1 MFWVAV
7 ALLYF
12 VLAAV
17 APGIL
22 GLFVSRTRADFGTL
36 ALSLRILFVAI
47 ALTCLAATSYVHV
60 ESDEIAVLNKI
71 YGTTSLPGEHIIAIH
86 GEKGPQA
93 EILTPGWHPWFLVNV
108 IYQVENKK
116 VVSIPSGKYGFLNA
130 KDGVPLRPDQFLAD
144 AFVDG
149 HQFDMLDAEYFLTHG
164 GERGPQ
170 TTVLT
175 PGNYRLNTYL
185 WDIDVKDAV
194 DIPKGSVGV
203 IKSNVVAAV
212 NFGNMV
218 ARKPSSS
225 SCQQKRVSANASGEA
240 VADRKNRDQGVL
252 TAILVP
258 VGCIGVWEQA
268 LQPGR
273 YYVNEAAYKVTM
285 ISTRVQTWE
294 FKGGYKKRYID
305 LSLDQ
310 AGNLTQSQ
318 RSQDIPVPE
327 GAADPAVTPFVEGWL
342 VPLELRVLAQVT
354 PDNAP
359 FVVAAVGGVREIE
372 NNIMVPTIRSIVRN
386 VVGATGR
393 HVLDLADNR
402 ATLERAVEDAIR
414 PEGMRAGII
423 IKEVKFGDVA
433 LPPELLISR
442 LRQQLADQLQ
452 LTYQQ
457 EQKAQTQRIETEKA
471 RATAELQ
478 HQLVE
483 ALIGV
488 QVAEQ
493 NRNAAKLRGE
503 GQKLELEETAQ
514 GQKAQADVLGQDRV
528 LTINLVQQFLKVIE
542 QKPEIVSL
550 IGRLVPQTV
559 VSTGNQ
565 GTGLD
570 SAAAIFGALLNHGGA
585 ATPALS
591 GVSRPKNENDTK

>member
-1 MFWVAV
+1 
-7 ALLYF
+7 
-12 VLAAV
+12 
-17 APGIL
+17 
-22 GLFVSRTRADFGTL
+22 
-36 ALSLRILFVAI
+36 
-47 ALTCLAATSYVHV
+47 
-60 ESDEIAVLNKI
+60 
-71 YGTTSLPGEHIIAIH
+71 
-86 GEKGPQA
+86 
-93 EILTPGWHPWFLVNV
+93 
-108 IYQVENKK
+108 
-116 VVSIPSGKYGFLNA
+116 
-130 KDGVPLRPDQFLAD
+130 
-144 AFVDG
+144 
-149 HQFDMLDAEYFLTHG
+149 
-164 GERGPQ
+164 
-170 TTVLT
+170 
-175 PGNYRLNTYL
+175 
-185 WDIDVKDAV
+185 
-194 DIPKGSVGV
+194 
-203 IKSNVVAAV
+203 
-212 NFGNMV
+212 
-218 ARKPSSS
+218 
-225 SCQQKRVSANASGEA
+225 
-240 VADRKNRDQGVL
+240 L

-318 RSQDIPVPE
+318 RSQDIPVPQ

-359 FVVAAVGGVREIE
+359 FVVAAVGGLPEIE
-372 NNIMVPTIRSIVRN
+372 TNIMVPTIRSIVRN

-402 ATLERAVEDAIR
+402 AALEHAVEDAIR

-433 LPPELLISR
+433 LPPELLVSR

-471 RATAELQ
+471 RATAEQQ

-493 NRNAAKLRGE
+493 NKNAAKLRGE

-528 LTINLVQQFLKVIE
+528 LTINLAQQFLKAIE
-542 QKPEIVSL
+542 QKPQIVSL

-559 VSTGNQ
+559 VTTGGQ
-565 GTGLD
+565 GAGID
-570 SAAAIFGALLNHGGA
+570 SAAAIFGALLNNGGGA
-585 ATPALS
+585 APALAGS
-591 GVSRPKNENDTK
+591 STKK

>member
-1 MFWVAV
+1 MFWVIV

-17 APGIL
+17 APSIL
-22 GLFVSRTRADFGTL
+22 GLFVNRARPDFRTL
-36 ALSLRILFVAI
+36 SLSLRILFVAI
-47 ALTCLAATSYVHV
+47 ALICLAATSYVHV

-71 YGTTSLPGEHIIAIH
+71 YGTTSLSGEHIVATN

-116 VVSIPSGKYGFLNA
+116 VVSIPSGKYGFLVA

-144 AFVDG
+144 AFPSG
-149 HQFDMLDAEYFLTHG
+149 RELDMLDAEFFLTHEG
-164 GERGPQ
+164 QRGPQ
-170 TTVLT
+170 TTILT
-175 PGNYRLNTYL
+175 PGTYRLNTHL
-185 WDIDVKDAV
+185 WDVTIKDATDV
-194 DIPKGSVGV
+194 AEGSVGV
-203 IKSNVVAAV
+203 VKSNVIDSVH
-212 NFGNMV
+212 FGNLT
-218 ARKPSSS
+218 AAKPSS
-225 SCQQKRVSANASGEA
+225 CEQKTVSTNASGEA
-240 VADRKNRDQGVL
+240 VAATEAKSDEGRL
-252 TAILVP
+252 AAILVP
-258 VGCIGVWEQA
+258 VGCIGVWEKA

-285 ISTRVQTWE
+285 MSTRVQTWE
-294 FKGGYKKRYID
+294 FKGGYRKRYID

-310 AGNLTQSQ
+310 AGNLTQTP
-318 RSQDIPVPE
+318 RFEDIKKPDN
-327 GAADPAVTPFVEGWL
+327 AADPAVAPFVEGWL

-359 FVVAAVGGVREIE
+359 FVVASVGTLKDIE
-372 NNIMVPTIRSIVRN
+372 DNIMVPTIRSIVRN
-386 VVGATGR
+386 VVGAQGR

-402 ATLERAVEDAIR
+402 AELEHAVEDAIR
-414 PEGMRAGII
+414 PEGLRAGIV
-423 IKEVKFGDVA
+423 IKEVKFGDPA
-433 LPPELLISR
+433 LPPELLVSR

-452 LTYQQ
+452 VTYQQ

-471 RATAELQ
+471 RATAEQQ

-493 NRNAAKLRGE
+493 NKNAAKLRGE
-503 GQKLELEETAQ
+503 GQKLELEEVAQ
-514 GQKAQADVLGQDRV
+514 GQRAQAEVLGQDRV
-528 LTINLVQQFLKVIE
+528 LTITLVQQMLKAI
-542 QKPEIVSL
+542 QDKPEIVSL

-559 VSTGNQ
+559 VSTGGQ

-570 SAAAIFGALLNHGGA
+570 SAAAIIGALLNNGGG
-585 ATPALS
+585 ATPALTGQS
-591 GVSRPKNENDTK
+591 SKK

>member
-1 MFWVAV
+1 MFWVVV

-12 VLAAV
+12 ILAAV
-17 APGIL
+17 APSIL
-22 GLFVSRTRADFGTL
+22 GLFVNRTRPDFRTL
-36 ALSLRILFVAI
+36 SLSLRAVFVII
-47 ALTCLAATSYVHV
+47 ALICLAATSYVHV

-71 YGTTSLPGEHIIAIH
+71 YGTSSLSGEHIIATN

-116 VVSIPSGKYGFLNA
+116 VVSIPSSKYGFLVA

-144 AFVDG
+144 AFSPG
-149 HQFDMLDAEYFLTHG
+149 HELDMLDAQYFLTHG
-164 GERGPQ
+164 GQRGPQ
-170 TTVLT
+170 TTILA

-185 WDIDVKDAV
+185 WDISVYNAV
-194 DIPKGSVGV
+194 DVAEGAVGV
-203 IKSNVVAAV
+203 VKSNVTDGVH
-212 NFGNMV
+212 FGSLI
-218 ARKPSSS
+218 ADKPV
-225 SCQQKRVSANASGEA
+225 SCEQKTVSTNASGEA
-240 VADRKNRDQGVL
+240 VPAKEQKSEEGRLAAV
-252 TAILVP
+252 LVP
-258 VGCIGVWEQA
+258 VGCIGVWEKA

-273 YYVNEAAYKVTM
+273 YYVNEAAYKITM
-285 ISTRVQTWE
+285 MSTRVQTWE

-318 RSQDIPVPE
+318 RSQDVPVPE
-327 GAADPAVTPFVEGWL
+327 RAADPAIAPFVEGWL

-359 FVVAAVGGVREIE
+359 FVVASVGGLPEIE

-386 VVGATGR
+386 VVGAQGR

-402 ATLERAVEDAIR
+402 AELEHAVEDAIR
-414 PEGMRAGII
+414 PEGLRAGIV
-423 IKEVKFGDVA
+423 IKEVKFGDPA
-433 LPPELLISR
+433 LPPELLVSR

-452 LTYQQ
+452 VTYQQ

-471 RATAELQ
+471 RATAEQQ

-493 NRNAAKLRGE
+493 NKNAAKLRGE
-503 GQKLELEETAQ
+503 GQKLELEEVAQ
-514 GQKAQADVLGQDRV
+514 GQRAQADVLGQDRV
-528 LTINLVQQFLKVIE
+528 LTINLVQQMLKAV
-542 QKPEIVSL
+542 QDKPEIVSL

-559 VSTGNQ
+559 VSTGGQ

-570 SAAAIFGALLNHGGA
+570 SAAAIFGALLNNGGG
-585 ATPALS
+585 TSPALTGGS
-591 GVSRPKNENDTK
+591 SKK

>member
-1 MFWVAV
+1 MFWVVV

-17 APGIL
+17 APSIL
-22 GLFVSRTRADFGTL
+22 GLFVNRARPDFPTL
-36 ALSLRILFVAI
+36 SLSLRAVFAVI
-47 ALTCLAATSYVHV
+47 ALICLAATSYVHV

-71 YGTTSLPGEHIIAIH
+71 YGTTSLPGEHIIATN

-93 EILTPGWHPWFLVNV
+93 DILTPGWHPWFLVNV

-130 KDGVPLRPDQFLAD
+130 KDGAPLRPDQFLAD
-144 AFVDG
+144 AFSPG
-149 HQFDMLDAEYFLTHG
+149 HELDMLDAEYFLTHG
-164 GERGPQ
+164 GQRGPQ
-170 TTVLT
+170 TTILT

-185 WDIDVKDAV
+185 WELSVYTAV
-194 DIPKGSVGV
+194 DVAEGFVGV
-203 IKSNVVAAV
+203 VKSNVIDSVH
-212 NFGNMV
+212 FGNLV
-218 ARKPSSS
+218 ADKPTT
-225 SCQQKRVSANASGEA
+225 CYQKTVSTNASGEA
-240 VADRKNRDQGVL
+240 VAAQEANEGKL

-258 VGCIGVWEQA
+258 IGCIGIWEKA

-273 YYVNEAAYKVTM
+273 YYANQEAYKITM
-285 ISTRVQTWE
+285 MSTRVQTWE
-294 FKGGYKKRYID
+294 FKGGYKRRYID

-318 RSQDIPVPE
+318 RSQDVPVPP
-327 GAADPAVTPFVEGWL
+327 GSADPAISPFVEGWL

-359 FVVAAVGGVREIE
+359 FVVASVGGLPEIE

-386 VVGATGR
+386 VVGAQGR

-402 ATLERAVEDAIR
+402 AALEHAVEDAIR
-414 PEGMRAGII
+414 PEGLRAGIV
-423 IKEVKFGDVA
+423 IKEVKFGDPA
-433 LPPELLISR
+433 LPPELLVPR

-452 LTYQQ
+452 VTYQQ
-457 EQKAQTQRIETEKA
+457 EQKAQTKRIETEKA
-471 RATAELQ
+471 RATAEQQ

-493 NRNAAKLRGE
+493 NKNAAKLRGE
-503 GQKLELEETAQ
+503 GQKLELEEIAQ
-514 GQKAQADVLGQDRV
+514 GQRAQADVLGQDRV
-528 LTINLVQQFLKVIE
+528 LTINLVQQFLKTI
-542 QKPEIVSL
+542 QDKPEIVSL

-559 VSTGNQ
+559 VSTGGQ

-570 SAAAIFGALLNHGGA
+570 SAAAIFGALLNNGGA
-585 ATPALS
+585 AAPALTGQS
-591 GVSRPKNENDTK
+591 SKK

>member
-1 MFWVAV
+1 MFWVVV
-7 ALLYF
+7 AILYF

-17 APGIL
+17 APSIL
-22 GLFVSRTRADFGTL
+22 GLFVSRTRPDFRSL
-36 ALSLRILFVAI
+36 SLSLRIAFVAI
-47 ALTCLAATSYVHV
+47 ALICLAATSYVHV

-71 YGTTSLPGEHIIAIH
+71 YGTASLPGEHIIATH

-93 EILTPGWHPWFLVNV
+93 EILAPGWHPWFLVNV

-116 VVSIPSGKYGFLNA
+116 VVSIPSAKYGFLNA
-130 KDGVPLRPDQFLAD
+130 KDGLPLQPDQYLAD
-144 AFVDG
+144 AFPPA
-149 HQFDMLDAEYFLTHG
+149 HELDMLDAEYFLDHG
-164 GERGPQ
+164 GQRGPQ

-185 WDIDVKDAV
+185 WDVSVLDAV
-194 DIPKGSVGV
+194 DIPKGAVGV
-203 IKSNVVAAV
+203 VKSNVVAAV
-212 NFGNMV
+212 NFGSVV
-218 ARKPSSS
+218 APKPT
-225 SCQQKRVSANASGEA
+225 SCQQKRVFTNSSGEA
-240 VADRKNRDQGVL
+240 VVAGQKKEDEGVL
-252 TAILVP
+252 TAVLVP
-258 VGCIGVWEQA
+258 VGCIGVWEKA

-294 FKGGYKKRYID
+294 FKGGYKKRYMD

-310 AGNLTQSQ
+310 AGNLTQTQ
-318 RSQDIPVPE
+318 RSQDIPVPQ

-359 FVVAAVGGVREIE
+359 FVVAAVGGLPEIE

-386 VVGATGR
+386 VVGANGR

-402 ATLERAVEDAIR
+402 AALERAVEEAIR
-414 PEGMRAGII
+414 PEGLRAGIV

-433 LPPELLISR
+433 LPPELLVSR

-457 EQKAQTQRIETEKA
+457 EQKAQTQRIQTEKA
-471 RATAELQ
+471 RATAEQQ

-488 QVAEQ
+488 QVAAQ
-493 NRNAAKLRGE
+493 NKDAAQLRGE
-503 GQKLELEETAQ
+503 GQKLELEEIAQ
-514 GQKAQADVLGQDRV
+514 GQRAQADVLGQDRV
-528 LTINLVQQFLKVIE
+528 LTINLVQQFLKAVE

-550 IGRLVPQTV
+550 VGRLVPQTV
-559 VSTGNQ
+559 VNTG
-565 GTGLD
+565 GGHSGGGID
-570 SAAAIFGALLNHGGA
+570 SAAAIFGALLNNGGA

-591 GVSRPKNENDTK
+591 GPSSAKK

>member
-1 MFWVAV
+1 MFWVVV
-7 ALLYF
+7 ALLYV
-12 VLAAV
+12 VLAVV
-17 APGIL
+17 APSIL
-22 GLFVSRTRADFGTL
+22 GLFVNRTRPDFQTL
-36 ALSLRILFVAI
+36 SLSLRAVFVVI
-47 ALTCLAATSYVHV
+47 ALICLAATSYVHV

-71 YGTTSLPGEHIIAIH
+71 YGTTSLPGEHIIATH

-93 EILTPGWHPWFLVNV
+93 DILTPGWHPWFLVNV

-130 KDGVPLRPDQFLAD
+130 KDGAPLRPDQFLAD
-144 AFVDG
+144 AFSPG
-149 HQFDMLDAEYFLTHG
+149 HELDMLDAEYFLTHG
-164 GERGPQ
+164 GQRGPQ
-170 TTVLT
+170 TTILT

-185 WDIDVKDAV
+185 WDLSIYNAV
-194 DIPKGSVGV
+194 DVAEGFVGV
-203 IKSNVVAAV
+203 VKSNVIDSVH
-212 NFGNMV
+212 FGNLT
-218 ARKPSSS
+218 ADKPA
-225 SCQQKRVSANASGEA
+225 SCEQKTVSTNESGEA
-240 VADRKNRDQGVL
+240 VAAREANEGKL

-258 VGCIGVWEQA
+258 VGCIGIWEKA

-273 YYVNEAAYKVTM
+273 YYANEAAYKITM
-285 ISTRVQTWE
+285 MSTRVQTWE
-294 FKGGYKKRYID
+294 FKGGYKRRYID

-318 RSQDIPVPE
+318 RSVDVPVPP
-327 GAADPAVTPFVEGWL
+327 GSADPAISPFVEGWL

-359 FVVAAVGGVREIE
+359 FVVASVGGLPEIE

-386 VVGATGR
+386 VVGAQGR

-402 ATLERAVEDAIR
+402 AALEHAVEDAIR
-414 PEGMRAGII
+414 PEGLRAGIV
-423 IKEVKFGDVA
+423 IKEVKFGDPA
-433 LPPELLISR
+433 LPPELLVSR

-452 LTYQQ
+452 VTYQQ

-471 RATAELQ
+471 RATAEQQ

-483 ALIGV
+483 SVIGV

-493 NRNAAKLRGE
+493 NKSASKLRGE
-503 GQKLELEETAQ
+503 GQKLELEEIAQ
-514 GQKAQADVLGQDRV
+514 GQRAQADVLGQDRV
-528 LTINLVQQFLKVIE
+528 LTINLVQQMLKTI
-542 QKPEIVSL
+542 QDKPEVVSL

-559 VSTGNQ
+559 VSTGGQ

-570 SAAAIFGALLNHGGA
+570 SAAAIFGALLSNGGG

-591 GVSRPKNENDTK
+591 GQSSKK

>member
-1 MFWVAV
+1 MFWVVV
-7 ALLYF
+7 AILYF
-12 VLAAV
+12 ILAAV
-17 APGIL
+17 APAIL
-22 GLFVSRTRADFGTL
+22 GLFVNRARPDFR
-36 ALSLRILFVAI
+36 ALTFSLRIVFAVI
-47 ALTCLAATSYVHV
+47 ALICLAATSYVHV

-71 YGTTSLPGEHIIAIH
+71 YGTTSLPGEHIIATN

-108 IYQVENKK
+108 IYQVETKK
-116 VVSIPSGKYGFLNA
+116 VVSIPSAPSVQFGFLTA
-130 KDGVPLRPDQFLAD
+130 KDGEPLRPDQFLAD
-144 AFVDG
+144 DFPAD
-149 HQFDMLDAEYFLTHG
+149 HDLDMLDASYFLTHG
-164 GERGPQ
+164 GQRGPQ
-170 TTVLT
+170 TTILT
-175 PGNYRLNTYL
+175 PGTYRLNTYL
-185 WDIDVKDAV
+185 WDVKIANAV
-194 DIPKGSVGV
+194 DVAEGEVGV
-203 IKSNVVAAV
+203 VKSNVVGAV
-212 NFGNMV
+212 HFGSLS
-218 ARKPSSS
+218 ADKPTT
-225 SCQQKRVSANASGEA
+225 CYQKTVSTNISGEA
-240 VADRKNRDQGVL
+240 VATDQPKTDEGKL

-258 VGCIGVWEQA
+258 VGCIGVWEKA

-273 YYVNEAAYKVTM
+273 YYVNEAAYKITKM
-285 ISTRVQTWE
+285 STRVQTWE

-310 AGNLTQSQ
+310 AGNLKQAE
-318 RSQDIPVPE
+318 RAQDIPVPE
-327 GAADPAVTPFVEGWL
+327 KAADPAITPFVEGWL

-359 FVVAAVGGVREIE
+359 FVVASVGGLTEIE

-386 VVGATGR
+386 VVGAQGR

-402 ATLERAVEDAIR
+402 AELEHAVEDAIR
-414 PEGMRAGII
+414 PEGLRAGIL
-423 IKEVKFGDVA
+423 IKEVKFGDPA
-433 LPPELLISR
+433 LPPELLVSR

-471 RATAELQ
+471 RATAEQQ

-493 NRNAAKLRGE
+493 NKNAAKLRGE
-503 GQKLELEETAQ
+503 GQKLELEEIAQ
-514 GQKAQADVLGQDRV
+514 GQRAQAEVLGQDRV
-528 LTINLVQQFLKVIE
+528 LTITLVQQLLKTIQE
-542 QKPEIVSL
+542 KPEIVAL

-559 VSTGNQ
+559 VSTGGQ

-570 SAAAIFGALLNHGGA
+570 SAAAILGALINNGGG

-591 GVSRPKNENDTK
+591 GTSTKK

>member
-1 MFWVAV
+1 MFWVVV

-12 VLAAV
+12 VLAVV
-17 APGIL
+17 APSIL
-22 GLFVSRTRADFGTL
+22 GLFVNRARPDFR
-36 ALSLRILFVAI
+36 ALSLSLRAVFVII
-47 ALTCLAATSYVHV
+47 ALICLAATSYVHV

-71 YGTTSLPGEHIIAIH
+71 YGTTSLPGEHIIATN

-130 KDGVPLRPDQFLAD
+130 KDGAPLRPDQFLAD
-144 AFVDG
+144 AFSPG
-149 HQFDMLDAEYFLTHG
+149 HELDLLDAEYFLIHG
-164 GERGPQ
+164 GQRGPQ
-170 TTVLT
+170 TTILT

-185 WDIDVKDAV
+185 WDLSIYDAV
-194 DIPKGSVGV
+194 DIAEGFVGV
-203 IKSNVVAAV
+203 VKSNVIDSVH
-212 NFGNMV
+212 FGNLV
-218 ARKPSSS
+218 ADKPTT
-225 SCQQKRVSANASGEA
+225 CYQKTVSTNASGEA
-240 VADRKNRDQGVL
+240 VAAQEANEGKL

-258 VGCIGVWEQA
+258 IGCIGIWEKA

-273 YYVNEAAYKVTM
+273 YYANEAAYKITM
-285 ISTRVQTWE
+285 MSTRVQTWE
-294 FKGGYKKRYID
+294 FKGGYKRRYID

-318 RSQDIPVPE
+318 RSQDVPVPP
-327 GAADPAVTPFVEGWL
+327 GSADPAISPFVEGWL

-359 FVVAAVGGVREIE
+359 FVVASVGGLPEIE

-386 VVGATGR
+386 VVGAQGR

-402 ATLERAVEDAIR
+402 ATLEHAVEDAIR
-414 PEGMRAGII
+414 PEGLRAGIV
-423 IKEVKFGDVA
+423 IKEVKFGDPA
-433 LPPELLISR
+433 LPPELLVSR

-452 LTYQQ
+452 VTYQQ

-471 RATAELQ
+471 RATAEQQ

-483 ALIGV
+483 AVIGV
-488 QVAEQ
+488 QVSEQ
-493 NRNAAKLRGE
+493 NKNAAKLRGE
-503 GQKLELEETAQ
+503 GQKLELEEIAQ
-514 GQKAQADVLGQDRV
+514 GQRAQADVLGQDRV
-528 LTINLVQQFLKVIE
+528 LTITLVQQLLKTI
-542 QKPEIVSL
+542 QDKPEIVSL

-559 VSTGNQ
+559 VSTGGQ

-570 SAAAIFGALLNHGGA
+570 SAAAIIGALLSNGGGA
-585 ATPALS
+585 ATPALTGPS
-591 GVSRPKNENDTK
+591 SKK

>member
-1 MFWVAV
+1 MFWVVV
-7 ALLYF
+7 AILYF

-17 APGIL
+17 APSIL
-22 GLFVSRTRADFGTL
+22 GLFVNRTRPDFR
-36 ALSLRILFVAI
+36 ALSFSLRAVFVMI
-47 ALTCLAATSYVHV
+47 ALICLAATSYVHV

-71 YGTTSLPGEHIIAIH
+71 YGTASLEGEHIIATN

-116 VVSIPSGKYGFLNA
+116 VVSIPSGKYGFLVA

-144 AFVDG
+144 AFPSG
-149 HQFDMLDAEYFLTHG
+149 RELDMLDAQYFLTHSG
-164 GERGPQ
+164 QRGPQ
-170 TTVLT
+170 TTILA
-175 PGNYRLNTYL
+175 PGNYRLNTFL
-185 WDIDVKDAV
+185 WDVAIKDATDV
-194 DIPKGSVGV
+194 TEGSVGV
-203 IKSNVVAAV
+203 VKSNVVDSV
-212 NFGNMV
+212 HFGSLN
-218 ARKPSSS
+218 AEKPT
-225 SCQQKRVSANASGEA
+225 SCEQKTVSTDASGMA
-240 VADRKNRDQGVL
+240 VAKEAKSDEGRL
-252 TAILVP
+252 AAILVP
-258 VGCIGVWEQA
+258 VGCIGVWEKA

-285 ISTRVQTWE
+285 MSTRVQTWE

-318 RSQDIPVPE
+318 RSQDIPVPN
-327 GAADPAVTPFVEGWL
+327 GAADPAVTPFIEGWL

-359 FVVAAVGGVREIE
+359 FVVASVGTLKDIE
-372 NNIMVPTIRSIVRN
+372 DNIMVPTIRSIVRN
-386 VVGATGR
+386 VVGAQGR

-402 ATLERAVEDAIR
+402 ALLEHAVEDAIR
-414 PEGMRAGII
+414 PEGLRAGIV
-423 IKEVKFGDVA
+423 IKEVKFGDPA
-433 LPPELLISR
+433 LPPELLVSR

-452 LTYQQ
+452 VTYQQ

-471 RATAELQ
+471 RATAEQQ

-493 NRNAAKLRGE
+493 NKNAAKLRGE
-503 GQKLELEETAQ
+503 GQKLELEEVAQ
-514 GQKAQADVLGQDRV
+514 GQRAQADVLGQDRV
-528 LTINLVQQFLKVIE
+528 LTITLVQQMLKTIE
-542 QKPEIVSL
+542 EKPEIVSL

-559 VSTGNQ
+559 ISTGAQ
-565 GTGLD
+565 GGGLD
-570 SAAAIFGALLNHGGA
+570 SAAAILGALINNGGGA
-585 ATPALS
+585 MPALGGS
-591 GVSRPKNENDTK
+591 SSKK

>member
-1 MFWVAV
+1 MFWVVV
-7 ALLYF
+7 AILYF

-17 APGIL
+17 APSIL
-22 GLFVSRTRADFGTL
+22 GLFVSRTRPDFRTL
-36 ALSLRILFVAI
+36 SLSLRAVFVAI
-47 ALTCLAATSYVHV
+47 ALICLAATSYVHV

-71 YGTTSLPGEHIIAIH
+71 YGTASLAGEHIIAAN

-116 VVSIPSGKYGFLNA
+116 VVSIPSGKYGFLVA

-144 AFVDG
+144 AFPSG
-149 HQFDMLDAEYFLTHG
+149 NELEMLDAKHFLTHG
-164 GERGPQ
+164 GQRGPQ
-170 TTVLT
+170 TTILT
-175 PGNYRLNTYL
+175 PGTYRLNTYL
-185 WDIDVKDAV
+185 WDVTIKDATDV
-194 DIPKGSVGV
+194 AEGSVGV
-203 IKSNVVAAV
+203 VKSNVVDSV
-212 NFGNMV
+212 HFGNLN
-218 ARKPSSS
+218 AEKPT
-225 SCQQKRVSANASGEA
+225 SCEQKTVSTNASGMA
-240 VADRKNRDQGVL
+240 VAAKEAKSDEGRL
-252 TAILVP
+252 AAILVP
-258 VGCIGVWEQA
+258 VGCIGVWEKA

-285 ISTRVQTWE
+285 MSTRVQTWE

-318 RSQDIPVPE
+318 RSQDIPVPT
-327 GAADPAVTPFVEGWL
+327 GAADPAVTPFIEGWL

-359 FVVAAVGGVREIE
+359 FVVSSVGTLTEIE

-386 VVGATGR
+386 VVGAQGR

-402 ATLERAVEDAIR
+402 ALLEHAVEDSIR
-414 PEGMRAGII
+414 PEGLRAGIV
-423 IKEVKFGDVA
+423 IKEVKFGDPA
-433 LPPELLISR
+433 LPPELLVSR

-452 LTYQQ
+452 VTYQQ

-471 RATAELQ
+471 RATAEQQ

-483 ALIGV
+483 AVIGV

-493 NRNAAKLRGE
+493 NKNAAKLRGE
-503 GQKLELEETAQ
+503 GQKLELEEVAQ
-514 GQKAQADVLGQDRV
+514 GQRAQADVLGQDRV
-528 LTINLVQQFLKVIE
+528 LTITLVQQMLKAIE
-542 QKPEIVSL
+542 DKPEIVSL

-559 VSTGNQ
+559 VSTGGQ

-570 SAAAIFGALLNHGGA
+570 SAAAVLGALINNSGG
-585 ATPALS
+585 ATPAMS
-591 GVSRPKNENDTK
+591 GQSSKK